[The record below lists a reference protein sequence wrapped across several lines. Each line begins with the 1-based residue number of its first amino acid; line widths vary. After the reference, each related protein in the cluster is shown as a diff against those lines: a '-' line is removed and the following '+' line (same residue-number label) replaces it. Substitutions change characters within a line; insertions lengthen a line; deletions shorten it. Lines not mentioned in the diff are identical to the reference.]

1 MNNKNLRKAFYEAA
15 EKELEHLP
23 KEEDIFRNYSDD
35 FEAKMKKL
43 LNEEKQK
50 EMTVMN
56 KKHFSFKKTAIVVAA
71 IILCF
76 AITAS
81 AGQLIQM
88 KKGSE
93 LIPMLQEAVSNATVG
108 VGVEEFDE
116 AIAKSDDPWAIE
128 SGGKLLL
135 DYTESMDYNI
145 SVEDKGYL
153 FTLKSVTK
161 ALKKQNQV
169 VSGNIL
175 DGTAV
180 FECQVDDAYY
190 ALVEVSR
197 ADGKKL
203 DPESDKAW
211 VEWNFMIEGFE
222 PWSTNMCL
230 RGFNGSKSYEDD
242 YKVYFAIDIT
252 NMMCFAD
259 RDFAL
264 VALEHGY
271 GYTIDQE
278 TVYADKE
285 GEMILK
291 NDDFIGALL
300 RFKVDDKYADEK
312 AAEEFVVENAINN
325 PIWFKGYTKD

>member
-1 MNNKNLRKAFYEAA
+1 MNNNLKKAFLEAA

-23 KEEDIFRNYSDD
+23 QEDDILRTYSDD
-35 FEAKMKKL
+35 FEKRMKNLFESENKK
-43 LNEEKQK
+43 EMK
-50 EMTVMN
+50 EMT
-56 KKHFSFKKTAIVVAA
+56 KKRFSFKKTAIVVAA
-71 IILCF
+71 IIFCLSMTAF
-76 AITAS
+76 AAEI
-81 AGQLIQM
+81 IQM

-93 LIPMLQEAVSNATVG
+93 LVPLLQEAVSNATMGIG
-108 VGVEEFDE
+108 VGEFDE

-145 SVEDKGYL
+145 SVEDKGYV

-169 VSGNIL
+169 VSGNIM
-175 DGTAV
+175 DGSAV
-180 FECQVDDAYY
+180 FEWQVNDAFY

-197 ADGKKL
+197 VDGKKL

-211 VEWNFMIEGFE
+211 VEWNFMLEGFE

-230 RGFNGSKSYEDD
+230 KGFNGSMSYEDD

-271 GYTIDQE
+271 GYTLDQE

-312 AAEEFVVENAINN
+312 AAEEFVAENAINN

>member
-1 MNNKNLRKAFYEAA
+1 MNNNLKKAFLEAA
-15 EKELEHLP
+15 EKELEQLP
-23 KEEDIFRNYSDD
+23 QEDDIFRTYSDD
-35 FEAKMKKL
+35 FEKRMKNLFESENKK
-43 LNEEKQK
+43 EMK
-50 EMTVMN
+50 EMT
-56 KKHFSFKKTAIVVAA
+56 KRRFSFKKTAIVVAA
-71 IILCF
+71 IIFCLSMTAF
-76 AITAS
+76 AAEI
-81 AGQLIQM
+81 IQM
-88 KKGSE
+88 KKGAE
-93 LIPMLQEAVSNATVG
+93 LIPLLQEAVSNATMG
-108 VGVEEFDE
+108 IGVEEFDE

-145 SVEDKGYL
+145 SVEDKGYV

-175 DGTAV
+175 DGSAV

-197 ADGKKL
+197 VDGKKL

-230 RGFNGSKSYEDD
+230 KGFNGSMSYEDD

-271 GYTIDQE
+271 GYTLDQK

-312 AAEEFVVENAINN
+312 AAEEFVAENAINN

>member
-1 MNNKNLRKAFYEAA
+1 MNNNLKKAFLEAA

-23 KEEDIFRNYSDD
+23 QEDDVFRTYSDD
-35 FEAKMKKL
+35 FEKRMKNLFESENKK
-43 LNEEKQK
+43 EMK
-50 EMTVMN
+50 EMT
-56 KKHFSFKKTAIVVAA
+56 KRRFSFKKTAIVVAA
-71 IILCF
+71 IIFCLSMTAF
-76 AITAS
+76 AAEI
-81 AGQLIQM
+81 IQM
-88 KKGSE
+88 KKGAE
-93 LIPMLQEAVSNATVG
+93 LIPLLQEAVSNATMG
-108 VGVEEFDE
+108 IGVEEFDE

-145 SVEDKGYL
+145 SVEDKGYV

-175 DGTAV
+175 DGSAV

-197 ADGKKL
+197 VDGKKL

-230 RGFNGSKSYEDD
+230 KGFNGSMSYEDD

-271 GYTIDQE
+271 GYTLDQE

-312 AAEEFVVENAINN
+312 AAEEFVAENAINN